1 MRKMTLKQSR
11 RIASVLFLSALS
23 ILLGGCS
30 STSHTD
36 VVLPNGIHCQSDSS
50 GFFLWR
56 SSSTSCVDANGKV
69 IGSYSHY

>member
-1 MRKMTLKQSR
+1 MTLKESR
-11 RIASVLFLSALS
+11 HIASIVMLSALFS
-23 ILLGGCS
+23 LLGGCS

-36 VVLPNGIHCQSDSS
+36 VVLPNGIHCQSESS